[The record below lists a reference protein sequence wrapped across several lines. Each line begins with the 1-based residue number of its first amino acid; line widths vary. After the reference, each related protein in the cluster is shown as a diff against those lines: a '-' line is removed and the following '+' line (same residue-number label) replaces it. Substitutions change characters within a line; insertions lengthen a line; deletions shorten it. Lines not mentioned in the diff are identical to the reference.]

1 MPRIGRKH
9 VDYRR
14 LGRSGL
20 MVSPLCLGTMMFG
33 DRCSAA
39 DAERIVGN
47 ARDAGINFIDT
58 ADVYVGGHSEE
69 ITGAAIRADRDAW
82 ILATKLCNVMG
93 KGPNQKGLSR
103 KWVIEA
109 AEGSLRRMATDYIDI
124 YYLHKEDLETPLEE
138 TVAAMG
144 DLIRDGKVRYFGVSN
159 YRAWRVAEIVRICET
174 LGIPRPVV
182 SQPYYNALNRM
193 PEVEHLP
200 ACGHYGLG
208 VVPYSP
214 LARGVLT
221 GKYDPGA
228 PPPADTRAGK
238 EDSRMMQT
246 EWRQESLVI
255 AQKIKAH
262 AEARGM
268 TAGHFAINW
277 LLNNK
282 LVTSALAGP
291 RTLEQ
296 WQDYLA
302 ALEHEFTAE
311 DEALVDELV
320 VTGHPS
326 TPGYNDPAYP
336 IEGRVPHSG

>member
-1 MPRIGRKH
+1 